1 MIEILFVDDQPEQL
15 AELEKSLRRFR
26 NEWSMEFA
34 GSGQEALRRLANRQF
49 DVVVTDLNMPEM
61 PGGELLRQVQER
73 WPQTVRILFSGRGE
87 CQEAMQSTTSAHQHL
102 AKPCDPDLLEM
113 TISDTFSL
121 RYHLENDAIRD
132 LVGRLGQLP
141 TLPDV
146 YTELMHEL
154 EAPNSSVARVG
165 DIIRGDVSISAKILQ
180 LVNSSYFGLPVHVTD
195 VSHAVALL
203 GLNVVKP
210 LVLSSGLFHQFA
222 PGSLGEFSLSYL
234 VDHSTEVA
242 LAARCVTQL
251 EGAAP
256 EDCDHAFMAGML
268 HDLGQLVLAKNFSAQ
283 YDQMRA
289 VARDSDTPLHELETA
304 EFEANHADLGA
315 YLLGLWG
322 LPAPIVEAIVWH
334 HAPFQSTHDRFTP
347 LAAVHAAESLLA
359 RRTNATGENS
369 EISHEFLARIGR
381 TDRVSVWSVALGG
394 EPQVA

>member
-1 MIEILFVDDQPEQL
+1 MIEILFVDDQPEEL
-15 AELEKSLRRFR
+15 AELEKSLRKFR

-34 GSGQEALRRLANRQF
+34 SSGKDAIRRIAAHEF
-49 DVVVTDLNMPEM
+49 DVVVADLDMPEIS
-61 PGGELLRQVQER
+61 GGDLLRLVQKQS
-73 WPQTVRILFSGRGE
+73 PKAVRILLSKRGE
-87 CQEAMQSTTSAHQHL
+87 CEQAMQSTGAAHQHL
-102 AKPCDPDLLEM
+102 AKPCDADLLGM
-113 TISDTFSL
+113 TICDTFSL
-121 RYHLENDAIRD
+121 RYHLENDNIRD

-154 EAPNSSVARVG
+154 ESPHSSVARVG
-165 DIIRGDVSISAKILQ
+165 EIIRGDVSISAKILQ

-210 LVLSSGLFHQFA
+210 LVLSSGLFQQFA

-234 VDHSTEVA
+234 VDHSTEIA
-242 LAARCVTQL
+242 LASRCVAQL
-251 EGAAP
+251 EGATA

-268 HDLGQLVLAKNFSAQ
+268 HDLGQLVLAKNFTAQ
-283 YDQMRA
+283 YDAMRRH
-289 VARDSDTPLHELETA
+289 ARDSDTPLHELETA

-334 HAPFQSTHDRFTP
+334 HTPFQSTHDRFTP
-347 LAAVHAAESLLA
+347 LVALHAAECLLA
-359 RRTNATGENS
+359 EQANAVGENS
-369 EISHEFLARIGR
+369 VVSPEFLARIRR
-381 TDRVSVWSVALGG
+381 TERLSVWSVALGS
-394 EPQVA
+394 EPQPA